1 MIKVVILGA
10 GNVGIHLYQSFNLTP
25 EVDVIQLFSRKPK
38 ELDFIGNTTEA
49 ISDYAELAEADIYI
63 LAVRDEAISE
73 VAQKLNINKG
83 LVVHTS
89 GSVAMENLSM
99 LDNFGIF
106 YPLQTFSKNKEVSF
120 SDIPICIE
128 ANSEENLAILKE
140 LGNIISTKVFEVNS
154 EQRRAIH
161 LSAVIVNN
169 FTNHLFT
176 IAADYCH
183 ENELPFDILR
193 PLIQETFEKIQDLPP
208 YDAQTGPALRN
219 DEKTI
224 ETHLQMLNEDR
235 QMVYKTLTD
244 SIQKTHGK
252 KL

>member
-10 GNVGIHLYQSFNLTP
+10 GNVGIHLYQSFKLTP
-25 EVDVIQLFSRKPK
+25 EVDVIQLFSRNPSR
-38 ELDFIGNTTEA
+38 LDFIGNTTEV
-49 ISDYAELAEADIYI
+49 ISDYEQLAEADIYI
-63 LAVRDEAISE
+63 LSVRDSAITE
-73 VAQKLNINKG
+73 VAQNLKASKA

-89 GSVAMENLSM
+89 GSVAMEDLSM

-106 YPLQTFSKNKEVSF
+106 YPLQTFSKNKEVNF
-120 SDIPICIE
+120 SEIPLCIE
-128 ANSEENLAILKE
+128 ANSEENLIKLKE
-140 LGNIISTKVFEVNS
+140 LGSLISTKVFEVNS
-154 EQRRAIH
+154 EQRRALH

-176 IAADYCH
+176 LAADYCN

-219 DEKTI
+219 DINTI

-235 QMVYKTLTD
+235 QKIYKTLTD